1 MYYTVCKGIVIFWKH
16 QRFLDKNVWRT
27 HFCDKAFVVLR
38 KSTIFALRKSMLLI
52 ILIRY
57 KDRIMT
63 KDNLNQILNQMA
75 EDRFNPRLVD
85 TVSGEYWH
93 FSTGLMACEDGSDT
107 KGLPKDIGR
116 RKALIIEAEMP
127 DESMIEAHIQRGDWL
142 KIRVDAPISSGD
154 VVLLRYN
161 ERSYI
166 MTYFKDGDGMKW
178 MVPGNS
184 RYTPICVIDDKNPE
198 VIGRVI
204 HLDRDEMR
212 VEYDDCVKQIEKVK
226 KQMEDIRMITQ
237 DHASWAIKQIQS
249 VITVKRWW
257 FPIYRALV
265 QKKLNDEK
273 DYDGF
278 CERIKREMPD
288 HKYLPDPVE
297 IGRLDILGFSKPI
310 EKWNNKDT
318 PVTQRKRFMEYKEI
332 GLRMLD
338 LLECG
343 EETAEEILRKLSDT
357 LKKNS

>member
-1 MYYTVCKGIVIFWKH
+1 
-16 QRFLDKNVWRT
+16 
-27 HFCDKAFVVLR
+27 LR
-38 KSTIFALRKSMLLI
+38 IKVGA
-52 ILIRY
+52 
-57 KDRIMT
+57 
-63 KDNLNQILNQMA
+63 A
-75 EDRFNPRLVD
+75 
-85 TVSGEYWH
+85 
-93 FSTGLMACEDGSDT
+93 
-107 KGLPKDIGR
+107 
-116 RKALIIEAEMP
+116 
-127 DESMIEAHIQRGDWL
+127 
-142 KIRVDAPISSGD
+142 ISSGD
-154 VVLLRYN
+154 VVMVRYN

-166 MTYFKDGDGMKW
+166 MAYFKDSDGMKW
-178 MVPGNS
+178 YIPRNS
-184 RYTPICVIDDKNPE
+184 RYSSICAIDDNNPE
-198 VIGRVI
+198 VIGRVNF
-204 HLDRDEMR
+204 LERYELR
-212 VEYDDCVKQIEKVK
+212 VEYEDCAKQIEEAK
-226 KQMEDIRMITQ
+226 KQMDNARIITQ
-237 DHASWAIKQIQS
+237 DHATWAIKQIQS